1 MKFIEKHHRKICILL
16 CVSILTC
23 CTYQSFKQPEEVKA
37 AIVIDDA
44 LWIALALMAACG
56 VGYVGLNWYGNTAEN
71 LEDPF
76 GEEAQKAC
84 AKVYDHWNVSAGMLN
99 ENLYEFDP
107 ENGDPEED
115 PPSWEKLVEWIK
127 NHPNVPIAIQGTAFG
142 AVLLAVANKL
152 WEDREKGQYVNDDL
166 DKEVYEELKSYMND
180 YPYVVILD
188 TDVNDRIEIF
198 MFDTASYLYKD
209 GNYYCLGQASKVI
222 KGTYG
227 KTLFK
232 HSWAKGYGTFNTSRE
247 ILSTNINIYESIEE
261 AKAAENKITYPGTIN
276 PANTTEYTGLEM
288 DEEGNIT
295 ELPTGSFNLPSAN
308 AWAEYL
314 SALAEAQSAAD
325 VGLAQQAAVDKLVE
339 TVGTEPETSTDPDI
353 GTDTGGDSDTDTDT
367 DEDTSTELTDEEK
380 SNFLLPESIKEKFPF
395 CIPFDIIEAFSVLE
409 STERK
414 APAFTVPLKVD
425 RYNFYYEIDVDLSMF
440 DEVAE
445 LMRTMELILFII
457 GLGFSTKTL
466 MKG

>member
-71 LEDPF
+71 LEDGF
-76 GEEAQKAC
+76 GEEAQDALSDFTDTWDEVIG
-84 AKVYDHWNVSAGMLN
+84 KVNPYGFQ
-99 ENLYEFDP
+99 FDP
-107 ENGDPEED
+107 FNGDPEED
-115 PPSWEKLVEWIK
+115 PPSWEKLVEWMK
-127 NHPNVPIAIQGTAFG
+127 NHPNVPIAIQGAAFG
-142 AVLLAVANKL
+142 AVLLEVANKL

-166 DKEVYEELKSYMND
+166 DEEVYEEIKSYMND
-180 YPYVVILD
+180 YPYVAI
-188 TDVNDRIEIF
+188 TNPNVNDWIEIF
-198 MFDTASYLYKD
+198 MFDTPSYLYKD
-209 GNYYCLGQASKVI
+209 GNYYRLGHASKVI
-222 KGTYG
+222 RGYYG
-227 KTLFK
+227 RSYNLFNY
-232 HSWAKGYGTFNTSRE
+232 AKDYGTFYTSTE
-247 ILSTNINIYESIEE
+247 ILSTNINIYESKEE
-261 AKAAENKITYPGTIN
+261 AEAAENKITYPGIIN

-339 TVGTEPETSTDPDI
+339 TVGTEPGTSTDPDI
-353 GTDTGGDSDTDTDT
+353 GTDTGGDSDTNTDT

-425 RYNFYYEIDVDLSMF
+425 RYNFYHEIDVDLSMF